1 MRSKAT
7 VKRLLPHGRAEVSV
21 VRESACS
28 GDCHHCAGCGAVR
41 QTLTVQAENPISAQP
56 GSLVYVESSGK
67 TVLRAA
73 ALVYVLPLAL
83 FLAGY
88 LTADALLHRGAFW
101 CGAVG
106 FVLGLLPAFWYDRR
120 VRRRPPVYRI
130 VELAE

>member
-1 MRSKAT
+1 MRRRAT
-7 VKRLLPHGRAEVSV
+7 VTRLLPQGKAEISV

-28 GDCHHCAGCGAVR
+28 GDCHRCAGCGAVK
-41 QTLTVQAENPISAQP
+41 QTITVQAENPILAQP

-67 TVLRAA
+67 TVLGA
-73 ALVYVLPLAL
+73 ALLVYALPLTL

-88 LTADALLHRGAFW
+88 LTADALLHRAAFW
-101 CGAVG
+101 CGAAG
-106 FVLGLLPAFWYDRR
+106 FALGALPALWYDRR